1 MHMQTLLTS
10 GQDSG
15 EQVLIRSI
23 IDGETELF
31 AELIRKNN
39 AGLYKV
45 ARSYGFN
52 HQDAQDLMQETYIS
66 AYTKLAQFE
75 GRSSFKTWITRI
87 LIHKCLYKKTYGAYK
102 RESSQ
107 PDIQENA
114 QPMHSNTVSPEKDL
128 MRKEFGRVVAYHL
141 EHLPL
146 IYKTVFI
153 LREVEGFSVAE
164 TAELLDISA
173 VSVKVRL
180 NRAKTVLQKRLEES
194 YSTADIFEF
203 NLVYCD
209 SMVNK
214 VMEQIR
220 NIK

>member
-1 MHMQTLLTS
+1 MQTLITS
-10 GQDSG
+10 GHDAG
-15 EQVLIRSI
+15 EQALIRSI
-23 IDGETELF
+23 IDGDTELF
-31 AELIRKNN
+31 AALIRKNN
-39 AGLYKV
+39 ASLYKV

-52 HQDAQDLMQETYIS
+52 HQDAQDLMQETYIN
-66 AYTKLAQFE
+66 AFTKLAQFE

-87 LIHKCLYKKTYGAYK
+87 MIHKCMYKKTYGSYK
-102 RESSQ
+102 RETSQ
-107 PDIQENA
+107 PAIQENA
-114 QPMHSNTVSPEKDL
+114 QPMHSNTTSPEKDL
-128 MRKEFGRVVAYHL
+128 MRKEFGKVVAFQL
-141 EHLPL
+141 EKLPL

-164 TAELLDISA
+164 TAELLDISP

-180 NRAKTVLQKRLEES
+180 NRAKAVLQKRLEES

-209 SMVNK
+209 QMVNT

-220 NIK
+220 QIK

>member
-1 MHMQTLLTS
+1 MHTLITP
-10 GQDSG
+10 GPDAG
-15 EQVLIRSI
+15 EQALIRSI
-23 IDGETELF
+23 IDGDTELF
-31 AELIRKNN
+31 AALIRKNN

-52 HQDAQDLMQETYIS
+52 HQDAQDLMQETYIN
-66 AYTKLAQFE
+66 AFMKLAQFE

-87 LIHKCLYKKTYGAYK
+87 MIHKCLYKKTYGSYK
-102 RESSQ
+102 RETSQ

-114 QPMHSNTVSPEKDL
+114 QPMHSNITSPEKDL
-128 MRKEFGRVVAYHL
+128 MRKEFGKVVAFQL
-141 EHLPL
+141 EKLPL

-164 TAELLDISA
+164 TAELLDISP

-180 NRAKTVLQKRLEES
+180 NRAKAVLQKRLEES

-209 SMVNK
+209 HMVNT
-214 VMEQIR
+214 VMEHIR
-220 NIK
+220 QMK

>member
-52 HQDAQDLMQETYIS
+52 HQDAQDLMQETYII

-75 GRSSFKTWITRI
+75 GRSSFRTWITRI

-102 RESSQ
+102 RETSQ
-107 PDIQENA
+107 PAIQENA
-114 QPMHSNTVSPEKDL
+114 QPMHSNFASPEKDL
-128 MRKEFGRVVAYHL
+128 MRKEFGKVVAFQL
-141 EHLPL
+141 EKLPL

-164 TAELLDISA
+164 TAELLDISP

-180 NRAKTVLQKRLEES
+180 NRAKAVLQKRLEES

-209 SMVNK
+209 QMVNT
-214 VMEQIR
+214 VMEHIRQI
-220 NIK
+220 I

>member
-1 MHMQTLLTS
+1 MQTLITA
-10 GQDSG
+10 GQDAG
-15 EQVLIRSI
+15 EQMLIRSI
-23 IDGETELF
+23 LDGEIELF

-52 HQDAQDLMQETYIS
+52 HQDAEDLMQDTYIN
-66 AYTKLAQFE
+66 AYMKLSQFE
-75 GRSSFKTWITRI
+75 GRSSFRTWITRI

-102 RESSQ
+102 RETSQ
-107 PDIQENA
+107 TAIQENA
-114 QPMHSNTVSPEKDL
+114 QPMHSNIASPEKDL
-128 MRKEFGRVVAYHL
+128 MRKEFGKVVAFQL
-141 EHLPL
+141 EKLPL

-164 TAELLDISA
+164 TAELLDIST

-180 NRAKTVLQKRLEES
+180 SRAKAVLQKRLEES
-194 YSTADIFEF
+194 YSTADIYEF

-209 SMVNK
+209 KIVNT

-220 NIK
+220 QIK

>member
-1 MHMQTLLTS
+1 MHTLITP
-10 GQDSG
+10 GADAG
-15 EQVLIRSI
+15 EHTLIRSI
-23 IDGETELF
+23 IDGDTELF
-31 AELIRKNN
+31 AALIRKNN

-52 HQDAQDLMQETYIS
+52 HQDAQDLMQETYIN
-66 AYTKLAQFE
+66 AFMKLAQFE

-87 LIHKCLYKKTYGAYK
+87 MIHKCLYKKTYGSYK
-102 RESSQ
+102 RETSQ

-114 QPMHSNTVSPEKDL
+114 QPMHSNTTSPEKDL
-128 MRKEFGRVVAYHL
+128 MRKEFGKVVAFQL
-141 EHLPL
+141 EKLPL

-164 TAELLDISA
+164 TAELLDISP

-180 NRAKTVLQKRLEES
+180 NRAKAVLQKRLEES

-209 SMVNK
+209 HMVNT
-214 VMEQIR
+214 VMEHIRQI
-220 NIK
+220 I